1 MTDRKIEAAP
11 HLPAK
16 VIEAP
21 PASRPEPKLP
31 GFEHRFATVED
42 VRLHYVIGGKPG
54 GEVVVLVAGFP
65 ESWYARRKV
74 MPLLANE
81 YEVVALDLPGQG
93 DSDRPENGYDTE
105 ALAAKLHGLLQQL
118 GIDRYFL
125 AAHDVGAWV
134 AYSFAAI
141 YGKEVHQLA
150 LIPV

>member
-65 ESWYARRKV
+65 ESWYAWRKV
-74 MPLLANE
+74 IPLLPMSTRSSPSISPGKATLTGPKTGTIPRRSLPQPTAITA
-81 YEVVALDLPGQG
+81 VSVLICGALC
-93 DSDRPENGYDTE
+93 
-105 ALAAKLHGLLQQL
+105 
-118 GIDRYFL
+118 
-125 AAHDVGAWV
+125 
-134 AYSFAAI
+134 
-141 YGKEVHQLA
+141 
-150 LIPV
+150 